1 MIGLGA
7 IPTFVSLLIKPN
19 SLFAVIQDGQFA
31 DWIRKKDEGTLAL
44 YGAGLLTAFF
54 LMKNSYIAG
63 LIYGETRLAANI
75 TAHLSKRLFQG
86 YLDRTYTFHLQR
98 NPAELVRNITEE
110 AVRSVDFLKAGVRL
124 LREGLVIG
132 VILSLLLFFDRLITV
147 SVFTL
152 FAAASGVFY
161 LMVRRSLVI
170 HGQLSLDHWGRQ
182 VQIINQ
188 ALGAIKD
195 IKLLGREAHLKSLL
209 GHEVDSLHQ
218 HESHYLFMNA
228 LPRIFFE
235 VLAVVAL
242 VIVGAVYV
250 VFGRPVQTMLPLL
263 ALFGV
268 AVIRLV
274 PSITSINTSLTD
286 FRYKRPAFDFVC
298 AELEAVENLDVQQ
311 SSTKPSTAKPIKMQ
325 GMIRLEEVRYRYP
338 GAASEALQGIS
349 AEINL
354 GEAIAFIGVSGSGKS
369 TLIDVLLGL
378 IEPTYGCVCVDGTD
392 IRENLPFWQRQ
403 IGYVPQDIY
412 LLDNSIRRNIAFGL
426 ADEDIDEAAL
436 TRAVEAAQLDKFVRS
451 LPDGLSTP
459 VGNRGIRLSGGQRQ
473 RIGIARALYHDP
485 SVLVMDEATNALD
498 DEMEREV
505 VEAISR
511 LRRGRTIVM
520 IAHRLTTVRSC
531 DRLYLLEE
539 GIVKDQGSLEE
550 LMIRHKTLISSV
562 VRSSEHMVE
571 R

>member
-1 MIGLGA
+1 MVKLNL
-7 IPTFVSLLIKPN
+7 PQT
-19 SLFAVIQDGQFA
+19 
-31 DWIRKKDEGTLAL
+31 
-44 YGAGLLTAFF
+44 
-54 LMKNSYIAG
+54 
-63 LIYGETRLAANI
+63 I

-325 GMIRLEEVRYRYP
+325 G
-338 GAASEALQGIS
+338 
-349 AEINL
+349 
-354 GEAIAFIGVSGSGKS
+354 
-369 TLIDVLLGL
+369 
-378 IEPTYGCVCVDGTD
+378 
-392 IRENLPFWQRQ
+392 
-403 IGYVPQDIY
+403 
-412 LLDNSIRRNIAFGL
+412 
-426 ADEDIDEAAL
+426 
-436 TRAVEAAQLDKFVRS
+436 
-451 LPDGLSTP
+451 
-459 VGNRGIRLSGGQRQ
+459 
-473 RIGIARALYHDP
+473 
-485 SVLVMDEATNALD
+485 
-498 DEMEREV
+498 
-505 VEAISR
+505 
-511 LRRGRTIVM
+511 
-520 IAHRLTTVRSC
+520 
-531 DRLYLLEE
+531 
-539 GIVKDQGSLEE
+539 
-550 LMIRHKTLISSV
+550 
-562 VRSSEHMVE
+562 
-571 R
+571 